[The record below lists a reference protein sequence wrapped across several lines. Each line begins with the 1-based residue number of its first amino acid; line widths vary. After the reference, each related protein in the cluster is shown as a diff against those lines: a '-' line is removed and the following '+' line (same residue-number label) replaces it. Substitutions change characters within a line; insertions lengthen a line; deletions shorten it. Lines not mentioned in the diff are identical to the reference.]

1 MQNYAHIPQLGATI
15 ARIRDEAKLNQSSVA
30 KKAEIEQSRLSRIE
44 QGIITTEEDFD
55 AVVDALIALKA
66 NNAKE
71 LRAYM
76 NSDWEHIEETP
87 SFWNPERE
95 CLGRV
100 EDTLKNI
107 TTFLETNPP
116 WPLEKQIKRQKES
129 LERDSLFLNRLDHNI
144 AFIGDI
150 GIGKSTAISFI
161 FDLLM
166 PASKSKSILDRPILE
181 TGAGGTTICEV
192 RIKSGDGYGL
202 TLSPM
207 PDRDIRYSISDF
219 CAAEWHKDKAGESV
233 SVSLEMERA
242 FRNMSGLTRTR
253 EKEGEKIIRKDPID
267 KIRATCET
275 EDEFRMKITELM
287 NLEQRT
293 RYNLW
298 HYDSPEKNP
307 MAWMQDTFKKVN
319 NGRIPDVPL
328 PSSIELIVP
337 DLEQTFGEF
346 QITVIDTKG
355 IEESATR
362 RDIDSRLKDPHTM
375 AIFCSGFKDLPN
387 ISTQELLQHMKER
400 LTEGKV
406 AILALPHVG
415 EALAMKDDT
424 GDLASTDEEGYD
436 LKSEQVSTQ
445 LAARGFNNVPIF
457 FYNASTDEAK
467 NIRNS
472 LFEQLK
478 QMRKSVESKLDNLC
492 ETSQHIITNSAEQ
505 AMLTAIEEVNKRLS
519 HFIKVN
525 LKLDD
530 SEKQLPHV
538 FALEKIRKT
547 RYASVL
553 WATTRRQGKYSDLD
567 IPHFVKMGA
576 IRDAD
581 NRIEKCFNGLEME
594 LNSLKNDEGL
604 ALAKGVIAQRGEE
617 AKILRDNFLEA
628 IGKKANSIYEEPL
641 SKASVWG
648 ECEDEWGA
656 GPGFTRRVASH
667 IEDWFEDKSELADN
681 LEESVK
687 QLWEEE
693 VIMPLQSQVEEN
705 ESETYNE
712 EE

>member
-1 MQNYAHIPQLGATI
+1 MQKYAHIPQLGATI
-15 ARIRDEAKLNQSSVA
+15 ARIRTEAKLTQSSVA
-30 KKAEIEQSRLSRIE
+30 KKAGVEQSRLSRIE
-44 QGIITTEEDFD
+44 QGIITTKEDFD
-55 AVVDALIALKA
+55 AVVDALIALEA

-76 NSDWEHIEETP
+76 NSHWEHIEETP

-95 CLGRV
+95 CLERV
-100 EDTLKNI
+100 ENTLKNI
-107 TTFLETNPP
+107 TTFLDADDHP
-116 WPLEKQIKRQKES
+116 WPLVKQIKRQKES

-166 PASKSKSILDRPILE
+166 PASKSKNKLDRPILE
-181 TGAGGTTICEV
+181 TGAGRTTICEV

-207 PDRDIRYSISDF
+207 PDGEIRYSISDF
-219 CAAEWHKDKAGESV
+219 CAAEWNKNKAGESV
-233 SVSLEMERA
+233 FVSSEMERA

-253 EKEGEKIIRKDPID
+253 EKEGGKTITKDPID

-298 HYDSPEKNP
+298 HYDSPEKSP

-375 AIFCSGFKDLPN
+375 AIFCSGFNDVPN

-406 AILALPHVG
+406 AILALPHAG
-415 EALAMKDDT
+415 EALAMKDDM

-445 LAARGFNNVPIF
+445 LAAGGFSNVPIF

-505 AMLTAIEEVNKRLS
+505 SMLTAIEEVNKRLS
-519 HFIKVN
+519 NFIEVI
-525 LKLDD
+525 KLDD
-530 SEKQLPHV
+530 SEKQPPHV

-547 RYASVL
+547 RHASVL

-567 IPHFVKMGA
+567 ILHFVKMGA

-581 NRIEKCFNGLEME
+581 NRIEKGFNGLEMQ

-656 GPGFTRRVASH
+656 GPGFTRRVANR
-667 IEDWFEDKSELADN
+667 IENWFEGKSELAGN
-681 LEESVK
+681 LEEFVK
-687 QLWEEE
+687 QLWEEK
-693 VIMPLQSQVEEN
+693 VITPLKSQVEEN
-705 ESETYNE
+705 ESES
-712 EE
+712 

>member
-15 ARIRDEAKLNQSSVA
+15 ARIRTEAKLTQSSVA
-30 KKAEIEQSRLSRIE
+30 KKAGVEQSRLSRIE

-55 AVVDALIALKA
+55 AVVDALIALEA

-76 NSDWEHIEETP
+76 NSHWEHIEETP

-95 CLGRV
+95 CLERV
-100 EDTLKNI
+100 ENTLKSI
-107 TTFLETNPP
+107 DAFLKDDHP
-116 WPLEKQIKRQKES
+116 WPLVKKIEHQRDS
-129 LERDSLFLNRLDHNI
+129 LERDSRFLNRLDHNI

-166 PASKSKSILDRPILE
+166 PASKSKSKLDDRPILE
-181 TGAGGTTICEV
+181 TGGGRTTICEV

-207 PDRDIRYSISDF
+207 PDGDIRYSISDF
-219 CAAEWHKDKAGESV
+219 CAAEWNKDKAGESV

-362 RDIDSRLKDPHTM
+362 RDIGSRLKDPHTM
-375 AIFCSGFKDLPN
+375 VIFCSSFNDLPN
-387 ISTQELLQHMKER
+387 ISTQTLLDDMKER

-406 AILALPHVG
+406 AILALPHTG
-415 EALAMKDDT
+415 EALKMKDDT
-424 GDLASTDEEGYD
+424 GALATTDEEGYD
-436 LKSEQVSTQ
+436 FKSEQVSTQ
-445 LAARGFNNVPIF
+445 LSARGFNNVPIF

-478 QMRKSVESKLDNLC
+478 QMRKSAESKLDNLC
-492 ETSQHIITNSAEQ
+492 ETSQHIITNSAPE
-505 AMLTAIEEVNKRLS
+505 AMLTAIKEVNKRLS
-519 HFIKVN
+519 NFIEVN
-525 LKLDD
+525 LEEELDD
-530 SEKQLPHV
+530 REQLPHV
-538 FALEKIRKT
+538 FALEEIRKT

-553 WATTRRQGKYSDLD
+553 WATTRRQGKYSDRD
-567 IPHFVKMGA
+567 IPLFITMGA
-576 IRDAD
+576 RRDAD
-581 NRIEKCFNGLEME
+581 NRCRDCFKGLEME
-594 LNSLKNDEGL
+594 LNSLKNDKGL
-604 ALAKGVIAQRGEE
+604 ALAKGVIAQIGEE

-628 IGKKANSIYEEPL
+628 IEKKANSIYEEPL

-667 IEDWFEDKSELADN
+667 IEKWFEGKSELAKN

-687 QLWEEE
+687 QLWEDK
-693 VIMPLQSQVEEN
+693 VIIPLKIQVEED
-705 ESETYNE
+705 ESET
-712 EE
+712 